1 MQNIAK
7 QTYLIDKEIY
17 FTRTFLIF
25 YNIINKTTHSHSS
38 ESNSRRAPKD
48 SIASQ
53 LGSDAIILSKEFG
66 ESI

>member
-1 MQNIAK
+1 M
-7 QTYLIDKEIY
+7 
-17 FTRTFLIF
+17 
-25 YNIINKTTHSHSS
+25 NKRTHSHSS